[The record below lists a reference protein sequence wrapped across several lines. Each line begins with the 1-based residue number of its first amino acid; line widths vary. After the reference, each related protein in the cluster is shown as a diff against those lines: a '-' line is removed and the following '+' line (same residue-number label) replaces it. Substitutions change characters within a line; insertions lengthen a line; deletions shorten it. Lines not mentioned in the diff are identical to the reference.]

1 MNNFLP
7 YIKQEQKY
15 QFLLIYRQLEFID
28 ISRNINE
35 NSNIYIYIYNVG
47 NNSKNDKK
55 NNNVY
60 NEIALRKK

>member
-7 YIKQEQKY
+7 YIKQERKY

-35 NSNIYIYIYNVG
+35 NSNIYNVG

>member
-7 YIKQEQKY
+7 YIKQERKY

-35 NSNIYIYIYNVG
+35 NSNIYIYNVG
-47 NNSKNDKK
+47 NNSKNDRK

-60 NEIALRKK
+60 NEIVLREK